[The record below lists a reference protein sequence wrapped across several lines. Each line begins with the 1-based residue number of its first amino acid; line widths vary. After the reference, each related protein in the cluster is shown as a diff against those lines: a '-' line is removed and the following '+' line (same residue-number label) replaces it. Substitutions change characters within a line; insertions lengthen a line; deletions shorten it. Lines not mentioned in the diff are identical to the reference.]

1 MKTLIKSLTVTLLAL
16 LFALPVFASE
26 FGAEDIRT
34 IYVKGTDNMQ
44 FDVTTIEAKPGERL
58 RITLETVSS
67 MPASAMKHN
76 LAIIGLEVDLE
87 EFILASMS
95 DSDNE
100 YIAPAYEDEIIA
112 FTEMIGGGET
122 STIDFTVPET
132 TGDYDYVCTFP
143 GHYFGGMV
151 GVLKVR

>member
-1 MKTLIKSLTVTLLAL
+1 MKTLIKSFTTTLLAL
-16 LFALPVFASE
+16 LIALPVFASE
-26 FGAEDIRT
+26 RAEDIRT

-44 FDVTTIEAKPGERL
+44 FDVTTIEAKPGEQL

-76 LAIIGLEVDLE
+76 LAIIDLEVDLE
-87 EFILASMS
+87 EFVLASMS

-112 FTEMIGGGET
+112 YTEMIGGGKT

-143 GHYFGGMV
+143 GHYFGGMA
-151 GVLKVR
+151 GILKVR